1 MVCCLLCF
9 RRGKCVAHLLL
20 PPLEHSTAS
29 SVALPHVSHSHIF
42 YVASVHSIC
51 HFWSFTFSNQSSFF
65 FVAFFVFVC
74 LCFFFLPHLH
84 SLPSCLSVSAPWPP
98 HCRLSSTFSPASRH
112 VVSSIS
118 RVYSSL
124 KTLFFPSQTGNVFK
138 TCFYM
143 CLSLWMNV
151 VYVCYIVDI
160 NLFSYCVATLT

>member
-51 HFWSFTFSNQSSFF
+51 PFWSFTFSNQSSFF

-74 LCFFFLPHLH
+74 LCLFLFPSTPPFPSFMSLCLCPMTSPLQIIIHFLSSIQTCSQQHKQSVFLLENSFFLLKQVMFLFV
-84 SLPSCLSVSAPWPP
+84 SFSV
-98 HCRLSSTFSPASRH
+98 
-112 VVSSIS
+112 
-118 RVYSSL
+118 
-124 KTLFFPSQTGNVFK
+124 
-138 TCFYM
+138 
-143 CLSLWMNV
+143 
-151 VYVCYIVDI
+151 D
-160 NLFSYCVATLT
+160 